1 MEDLVTEDQYTDF
14 YQKHLGGGNFGPEQ
28 EITTNANGVFRAM
41 AADFDGDNVPEVLAA
56 AQSAD
61 SVFAYKNSS
70 GCTVYTT
77 ADLGFF
83 VMPVT
88 AGSSTFSIAVPNDPA
103 LIGYQL
109 TAQATAAS
117 NSSVAFAG
125 IAMSNGLRGTV
136 GY

>member
-1 MEDLVTEDQYTDF
+1 M
-14 YQKHLGGGNFGPEQ
+14 NFLF
-28 EITTNANGVFRAM
+28 A
-41 AADFDGDNVPEVLAA
+41 DGDADVL
-56 AQSAD
+56 SASFGD
-61 SVFAYKNSS
+61 DKIAWYENQQD
-70 GCTVYTT
+70 GCTIHTT

-83 VMPVT
+83 VTPVI

-125 IAMSNGLRGTV
+125 LAMSNGLRGTV
-136 GY
+136 GF